1 MHSSGTLL
9 SLALILALG
18 LLSPTVRTTGAHQ
31 NSTSPI
37 VTAPAASVGPNR
49 NVSRLTGNHHENSIA
64 INPVNPAQIVVVS
77 NTESSPGNMRAY
89 STDSGATW
97 TSGIIA
103 NGDALGN
110 GCGDPSLAWDNFG
123 NLFLVY
129 LDCTFTDVQ
138 LGLSTD
144 GGQTFSFVTTVARP
158 TPLAPFGP
166 TKPGNP
172 YGTRSGAGVDQPT
185 VAVGAGSVWVSY
197 NTLGAINARGAAV
210 TGLGLVGALNAAQV
224 APGSGG
230 GNFGDIAIGPTGQVI
245 VTYQNNTGGA
255 GPSTIFVNVDA
266 DGLGAGGFGPAV
278 AATTTNVGGTRL
290 IPAQSNNFGIDA
302 EAGLAYDRSGGVT
315 NGRVHL
321 VYTDAPT
328 TSSNDTNIFT
338 RFSTDN
344 GLTWSAAVRIN
355 DDAGTNSQFLPRIAL
370 DQTTGNIAVSWYD
383 SRNDTGMGGPG
394 DTNGI
399 ANDDAQ
405 LFATFSTDG
414 GATFAANLK
423 VSTGTSNS
431 AKSEPPDG
439 PCCRPLGYGDYAGL
453 AFHNGSFYPGWADNS
468 NSTSDNPDG
477 SLSKFDVYTAR
488 VSVSCTSII
497 CPPNKI
503 QSNDPNQ
510 CGAVV
515 TYANATPN
523 GSCGTITCSPVS
535 GSFFP
540 VGTTTVTCT
549 SSAGPSC
556 TFTVTVNDTQ
566 PPNITCPAN
575 ITQGTD
581 PNVCQAVVT
590 YPAPVVS
597 DNCPGVGAPSCIP
610 ASGTTFQK
618 GTTTVT
624 CTVKDSSNNMSM
636 CSFTVTVNDTQPP
649 IITCPANIFVAAAA
663 SCPIATSTVVTYPP
677 PVATDNCPGVTTS
690 CSPASGATFPVG
702 TTTVTCTATD
712 TSGNTAQCSFT
723 VTVFSGCLVDE
734 SNPGNVVLFNT
745 QTGDYRFCCGGLL
758 LATGRGVLTIRACVG
773 TIDQLKGDRK
783 VHIEFDFSANNG
795 RGKGT
800 AAIFFGGSTN
810 PKCKITDMSMTGN
823 VCSCP

>member
-1 MHSSGTLL
+1 MNTSGTLL
-9 SLALILALG
+9 SLALILALA
-18 LLSPTVRTTGAHQ
+18 LLSPMVRTSGADQ
-31 NSTSPI
+31 VSISPI
-37 VTAPAASVGPNR
+37 VAAPAASIGPNR

-64 INPVNPAQIVVVS
+64 VNPANPAQIVVVS

-138 LGLSTD
+138 LALSTD

-166 TKPGNP
+166 AKPGNP

-185 VAVGAGSVWVSY
+185 VAVGAGSVWVTY
-197 NTLGAINARGAAV
+197 NTLGAISARGAAV

-224 APGSGG
+224 APGSSG
-230 GNFGDIAIGPTGQVI
+230 GNFGDIAIGPTGQVM

-344 GLTWSAAVRIN
+344 GVTWSAAVRIN

-431 AKSEPPDG
+431 AKSEPPG

-477 SLSKFDVYTAR
+477 SLSKFDVYTAQI
-488 VSVSCTSII
+488 SVSCTSII

-503 QSNDPNQ
+503 QSNDPGQ

-523 GSCGTITCSPVS
+523 GSCGTISCNPAS

-549 SSAGPSC
+549 SSAGPTC

-566 PPNITCPAN
+566 PPT
-575 ITQGTD
+575 
-581 PNVCQAVVT
+581 
-590 YPAPVVS
+590 
-597 DNCPGVGAPSCIP
+597 
-610 ASGTTFQK
+610 
-618 GTTTVT
+618 
-624 CTVKDSSNNMSM
+624 
-636 CSFTVTVNDTQPP
+636 
-649 IITCPANIFVAAAA
+649 ITCPANIFVAAAA

-690 CSPASGATFPVG
+690 CTPPSGATFPVG
-702 TTTVTCTATD
+702 VTTVTCTATD

-734 SNPGNVVLFNT
+734 SIPGDVVLFNT
-745 QTGDYRFCCGGLL
+745 QTGDYRFCCNGIL
-758 LATGRGVLTIRACVG
+758 LASGRGVLTIRGCIG
-773 TIDQLKGDRK
+773 TIDDQKGARR
-783 VHIEFDFSANNG
+783 VHIEFDFSANDG
-795 RGKGT
+795 KGKGT
-800 AAIFFGGSTN
+800 AALFLNGATN
-810 PKCKITDMSMTGN
+810 PKCKIIDMSMRGDS
-823 VCSCP
+823 CSC